1 MSSINNLPPPFPN
14 AAQSLSK
21 VASDA
26 QLKARIERASES
38 APIKTEFQSAQS
50 ELTENSTA
58 DSGTSSNNQGN
69 TGKGTLDVTV

>member
-26 QLKARIERASES
+26 QLKARIERASET

-50 ELTENSTA
+50 ELTDNSSA
-58 DSGTSSNNQGN
+58 DSGASSNDQGN
-69 TGKGTLDVTV
+69 AGKSSLDVTV